1 MLKPA
6 LVILVHGFNVWDGG
20 RATVG
25 KLRPFLSQLGV
36 PYIVLNYGHVGL
48 IRTRLKNRAIAKR
61 LAASL
66 RTALAAGQRPIV
78 VGHSN
83 GCAIIHLALA
93 QMAWREQVEATYIN
107 PALRK
112 DAAMAPSLK
121 RLVVWH
127 SPSDKPVRWSKWLPT
142 SNARPWGEM
151 GATGY
156 TGNDSRVVN
165 HNKESMAPPSASHSD
180 VFSVELLPFYGPLIA
195 GDVVGGGR

>member
-1 MLKPA
+1 M
-6 LVILVHGFNVWDGG
+6 LVHGINARHGG

-25 KLRPFLSQLGV
+25 KLRPFLSQLGA
-36 PYIVLNYGHVGL
+36 PYIVLNYGRVHMLGARL
-48 IRTRLKNRAIAKR
+48 NNRGIATRLAE
-61 LAASL
+61 SL
-66 RTALAAGQRPIV
+66 RTALAAGQRPLV

-93 QMAWREQVEATYIN
+93 QLACREQVEATYIN

-112 DAAMAPSLK
+112 DAVMAPSLK

-156 TGNDSRVVN
+156 TGNDRRVVN
-165 HNKESMAPPSASHSD
+165 CNKENMHPASSSHSD
-180 VFSVELLPFYGPLIA
+180 VFSLELLPFYGPLIA
-195 GDVVGGGR
+195 DDVVGGGR